1 MSTTQAPPE
10 PAAAGPA
17 PADGG
22 RTRRPYLQQVLDST
36 TATVVTAILIAL
48 VVAAVL
54 VVAADPA
61 SQRAAGYFFAR
72 PGDFLAAA
80 WDAVYSTYS
89 ALFRG
94 AVFDY
99 EASGAR
105 RIRPITETMVAS
117 VPLML
122 AGLGLGIGFR
132 SGLFNIG
139 AQGQV
144 LMGAAAGAWV
154 GISLDLPIVLHPVVA
169 CVAAVLVGGAWAGI
183 AGFLKA
189 RTGAS
194 EVIVTIML
202 NSVALYLVG
211 YLLTTSVLRQ
221 PGSTRPI
228 SAPVSDTVMMPQLLG
243 SQFRLH
249 LGFLV
254 ALAAAV
260 GVWWLMER
268 STLGFRFRA
277 VGANQDAART
287 AGIKVPTVYVLV
299 MLVAGG
305 LAGLGGAMQILG
317 TDRTFQGSSAGS
329 IGFDAITVALLG
341 RSRPLGTVLAALLFG
356 ALRAGSPL
364 MQTAAGTPIDLVLV
378 IQAVI
383 VLLIAAPPLVRE
395 LSLVHRVA
403 TLLGYDRKEATA

>member
-1 MSTTQAPPE
+1 MSATVQDA
-10 PAAAGPA
+10 PA
-17 PADGG
+17 PAPAPEQKPEQA
-22 RTRRPYLQQVLDST
+22 RPSYLQQVLDST
-36 TATVVTAILIAL
+36 TTTVVVAILIAL
-48 VVAAVL
+48 GLAAVL
-54 VVAADPA
+54 VVAADAA
-61 SQRAAGYFFAR
+61 SQKAFGYVFAR
-72 PGDFLAAA
+72 PQDFFSAA
-80 WDAVYSTYS
+80 WDAIYSTYS

-94 AVFDY
+94 AIFDY
-99 EASGAR
+99 EATGAR
-105 RIRPITETMVAS
+105 RIRPITETMVSS
-117 VPLML
+117 VPLIL

-144 LMGAAAGAWV
+144 LVGAAAAAYLGF
-154 GISLDLPIVLHPVVA
+154 SLDLPVVA
-169 CVAAVLVGGAWAGI
+169 HVTVACLGAIVAGAIWAGI

-202 NSVALYLVG
+202 NSIALYLVS

-228 SAPVSDTVMMPQLLG
+228 TAPVGENAMMPLLLG
-243 SQFRLH
+243 PQFRLH
-249 LGFLV
+249 AGFLL
-254 ALAAAV
+254 ALLAAV

-287 AGIKVPTVYVLV
+287 AGIKVQRVFVLV
-299 MLVAGG
+299 MLVAGA

-317 TDRTFQGSSAGS
+317 TDRTFQAGSAGS

-395 LSLVHRVA
+395 LSVIHWAA
-403 TLLGYDRKEATA
+403 TLFGYDRKKAAA